1 VRYSVQTTPHR
12 AGGKHRTRRAGQ
24 LSTEPGTWAGHPGT
38 AMARSLRPGR
48 NARLPMTGE
57 QASAGL
63 GAWQLWSSLEL
74 GPFPGAVP
82 CARLHAKLILWEW
95 GMQAIADA
103 VELVVSE
110 LVTNA
115 LMASNDLAIAR
126 FPGCAIGGVSPVGLW
141 LACDR
146 RKVLI
151 EVWDASTD
159 LPVCQDLE
167 PETESGRGLQLVEA
181 MSADWGS
188 YASADRSGK
197 MVWAI
202 VTAH

>member
-1 VRYSVQTTPHR
+1 
-12 AGGKHRTRRAGQ
+12 
-24 LSTEPGTWAGHPGT
+24 
-38 AMARSLRPGR
+38 
-48 NARLPMTGE
+48 MTGE

-63 GAWQLWSSLEL
+63 GAWQRWSSLEL

-115 LMASNDLAIAR
+115 LIASNDLAIAR

>member
-1 VRYSVQTTPHR
+1 
-12 AGGKHRTRRAGQ
+12 
-24 LSTEPGTWAGHPGT
+24 
-38 AMARSLRPGR
+38 
-48 NARLPMTGE
+48 MTVE
-57 QASAGL
+57 QAGATLAARQLQSA
-63 GAWQLWSSLEL
+63 LEL

-115 LMASNDLAIAR
+115 LMASNDLTSAR
-126 FPGCAIGGVSPVGLW
+126 FPGRAVSAAPPVRLW
-141 LACDR
+141 LVRDR

-151 EVWDASTD
+151 EVWDASID
-159 LPVCQDLE
+159 MPVCQDLQ
-167 PETESGRGLQLVEA
+167 PEAEGGRGLQLVET
-181 MSADWGS
+181 MSADSGS
-188 YASADRSGK
+188 YASADCSGK

>member
-1 VRYSVQTTPHR
+1 
-12 AGGKHRTRRAGQ
+12 
-24 LSTEPGTWAGHPGT
+24 
-38 AMARSLRPGR
+38 
-48 NARLPMTGE
+48 MTGV
-57 QASAGL
+57 QASATL
-63 GAWQLWSSLEL
+63 AAWQLRSSLEL

-82 CARLHAKLILWEW
+82 CARLHTKLILWEW

-110 LVTNA
+110 LVANA
-115 LMASNDLAIAR
+115 LMASNELAGTR
-126 FPGCAIGGVSPVGLW
+126 FPRRAVGGVPPVRLW

-151 EVWDASTD
+151 GVWDASTD
-159 LPVCQDLE
+159 LPVCQDLQ
-167 PETESGRGLQLVEA
+167 PEAEGGRGLQLVEA
-181 MSADWGS
+181 VSAGWGS
-188 YASADRSGK
+188 CVSAGCSGK

>member
-1 VRYSVQTTPHR
+1 
-12 AGGKHRTRRAGQ
+12 
-24 LSTEPGTWAGHPGT
+24 
-38 AMARSLRPGR
+38 
-48 NARLPMTGE
+48 MTGE
-57 QASAGL
+57 QASATL
-63 GAWQLWSSLEL
+63 AAWQFWSSLEL

-126 FPGCAIGGVSPVGLW
+126 FPGRAVCGVPPVGLW

-181 MSADWGS
+181 LSADWGS
-188 YASADRSGK
+188 YVSAGRSGK
-197 MVWAI
+197 MVWAV

>member
-1 VRYSVQTTPHR
+1 VR
-12 AGGKHRTRRAGQ
+12 
-24 LSTEPGTWAGHPGT
+24 
-38 AMARSLRPGR
+38 
-48 NARLPMTGE
+48 
-57 QASAGL
+57 
-63 GAWQLWSSLEL
+63 
-74 GPFPGAVP
+74 
-82 CARLHAKLILWEW
+82 
-95 GMQAIADA
+95 
-103 VELVVSE
+103 
-110 LVTNA
+110 
-115 LMASNDLAIAR
+115 
-126 FPGCAIGGVSPVGLW
+126 LW

-181 MSADWGS
+181 MSADWGFC
-188 YASADRSGK
+188 ASADRSGK

>member
-1 VRYSVQTTPHR
+1 
-12 AGGKHRTRRAGQ
+12 
-24 LSTEPGTWAGHPGT
+24 
-38 AMARSLRPGR
+38 
-48 NARLPMTGE
+48 MTGE
-57 QASAGL
+57 LACATPT
-63 GAWQLWSSLEL
+63 AWQLRSSLEL

-115 LMASNDLAIAR
+115 LAASNDLASAQFR
-126 FPGCAIGGVSPVGLW
+126 GNAVSVVPPLRLW

-151 EVWDASTD
+151 EVWDASPD
-159 LPVCQDLE
+159 LPVCQDPK
-167 PETESGRGLQLVEA
+167 PEAEGGRGLQLVEA

-188 YASADRSGK
+188 YVPDGSGGK
-197 MVWAI
+197 TVWAI
-202 VTAH
+202 VAAA

>member
-1 VRYSVQTTPHR
+1 
-12 AGGKHRTRRAGQ
+12 
-24 LSTEPGTWAGHPGT
+24 
-38 AMARSLRPGR
+38 
-48 NARLPMTGE
+48 MTGE
-57 QASAGL
+57 QASATL
-63 GAWQLWSSLEL
+63 AAWQRWSSLEL

-115 LMASNDLAIAR
+115 LMASNELAVAR
-126 FPGCAIGGVSPVGLW
+126 FPGRAVSEVPPVRFW

-151 EVWDASTD
+151 EVWDASTE
-159 LPVCQDLE
+159 LPVCQDLQ
-167 PETESGRGLQLVEA
+167 PESETGRGLQLVEA
-181 MSADWGS
+181 VSTDWGS
-188 YASADRSGK
+188 YASADRNGK

>member
-1 VRYSVQTTPHR
+1 
-12 AGGKHRTRRAGQ
+12 
-24 LSTEPGTWAGHPGT
+24 
-38 AMARSLRPGR
+38 
-48 NARLPMTGE
+48 MTGE
-57 QASAGL
+57 QASATL
-63 GAWQLWSSLEL
+63 AAWQLWSSLEL

-115 LMASNDLAIAR
+115 LMASNDQATAR
-126 FPGCAIGGVSPVGLW
+126 FAGRAGSGVPPVRLW

-151 EVWDASTD
+151 EVWDASTY

-188 YASADRSGK
+188 YASAGCSGK
-197 MVWAI
+197 VVWAM

>member
-1 VRYSVQTTPHR
+1 
-12 AGGKHRTRRAGQ
+12 
-24 LSTEPGTWAGHPGT
+24 
-38 AMARSLRPGR
+38 M
-48 NARLPMTGE
+48 
-57 QASAGL
+57 
-63 GAWQLWSSLEL
+63 EL
-74 GPFPGAVP
+74 GPFPGAIP

-95 GMQAIADA
+95 GMRAIADA

-126 FPGCAIGGVSPVGLW
+126 FPERAASGVPPVRLR

-167 PETESGRGLQLVEA
+167 PEAESGRGLQLVEA
-181 MSADWGS
+181 MCADWGS

>member
-1 VRYSVQTTPHR
+1 M
-12 AGGKHRTRRAGQ
+12 TRV
-24 LSTEPGTWAGHPGT
+24 
-38 AMARSLRPGR
+38 
-48 NARLPMTGE
+48 
-57 QASAGL
+57 QASATL
-63 GAWQLWSSLEL
+63 AVWQLRSSLEL

-115 LMASNDLAIAR
+115 LMASNDLAGTR
-126 FPGCAIGGVSPVGLW
+126 FPGRAVSGVPPVRLR

-159 LPVCQDLE
+159 LPVCQDLQ
-167 PETESGRGLQLVEA
+167 PEAEGGRGLQLVEA
-181 MSADWGS
+181 VSADWDPMCRPAAAG
-188 YASADRSGK
+188 RWCGP
-197 MVWAI
+197 
-202 VTAH
+202 

>member
-1 VRYSVQTTPHR
+1 MRYNVRTTPLRADRKHR
-12 AGGKHRTRRAGQ
+12 ARRAGK
-24 LSTEPGTWAGHPGT
+24 LSAEPGTWAGHPDT

-48 NARLPMTGE
+48 NARLPKTGE
-57 QASAGL
+57 QARAAL
-63 GAWQLWSSLEL
+63 ADRQLWSSLEL

-126 FPGCAIGGVSPVGLW
+126 FPGRSKRGAARALVAGL
-141 LACDR
+141 
-146 RKVLI
+146 
-151 EVWDASTD
+151 
-159 LPVCQDLE
+159 
-167 PETESGRGLQLVEA
+167 
-181 MSADWGS
+181 
-188 YASADRSGK
+188 
-197 MVWAI
+197 
-202 VTAH
+202 

>member
-1 VRYSVQTTPHR
+1 
-12 AGGKHRTRRAGQ
+12 
-24 LSTEPGTWAGHPGT
+24 
-38 AMARSLRPGR
+38 
-48 NARLPMTGE
+48 MTGV
-57 QASAGL
+57 QASATL
-63 GAWQLWSSLEL
+63 ATWLLRSSLEL

-82 CARLHAKLILWEW
+82 CARLHTKLILWEW
-95 GMQAIADA
+95 GMQAIADG

-115 LMASNDLAIAR
+115 LMASNELAGTR
-126 FPGCAIGGVSPVGLW
+126 FPRRVVSGVSPVRLW

-159 LPVCQDLE
+159 LPVCQDLQ
-167 PETESGRGLQLVEA
+167 PEAEGGRGLQLVEA
-181 MSADWGS
+181 VSADWGS
-188 YASADRSGK
+188 YVSADCSGK

>member
-1 VRYSVQTTPHR
+1 
-12 AGGKHRTRRAGQ
+12 
-24 LSTEPGTWAGHPGT
+24 
-38 AMARSLRPGR
+38 MI
-48 NARLPMTGE
+48 GE

>member
-1 VRYSVQTTPHR
+1 
-12 AGGKHRTRRAGQ
+12 
-24 LSTEPGTWAGHPGT
+24 
-38 AMARSLRPGR
+38 
-48 NARLPMTGE
+48 MTGE
-57 QASAGL
+57 QASATL
-63 GAWQLWSSLEL
+63 AVWQLRSSLEL

-82 CARLHAKLILWEW
+82 CARLHTKLILWEW

-110 LVTNA
+110 LFTNA
-115 LMASNDLAIAR
+115 LMASNELAGVR
-126 FPGCAIGGVSPVGLW
+126 FPRRAVSGIPPVRLW

-159 LPVCQDLE
+159 LPVCQDLQ
-167 PETESGRGLQLVEA
+167 PEAEGGRGLQLVEA
-181 MSADWGS
+181 MSADWGF
-188 YASADRSGK
+188 YASAGCSGK
-197 MVWAI
+197 MVWAT